1 MTEPERIGLTAK
13 TAVKLDELLIELNPK
28 EGEKGISL
36 IKFDLYR
43 LAVAIGI
50 KKGIEPPPLDDRSV
64 PSFRVSEL
72 DKDGVLY
79 TVLIN
84 SEMNFKG
91 ESVYGY
97 IERIAENQIKF
108 FYEENQRTGQIP
120 YSEIFST

>member
-1 MTEPERIGLTAK
+1 MSEPDRIGLTAE
-13 TAVKLDELLIELNPK
+13 TSAKLDELLNELNPK
-28 EGEKGISL
+28 KDEKGISL

-50 KKGIEPPPLDDRSV
+50 KKGIEPPPLNDRSV

-84 SEMNFKG
+84 SEMNFSG
-91 ESVYGY
+91 DSVYGY
-97 IERIAENQIKF
+97 IERIAENEIKF